1 MTMGNGPAPF
11 SEIGRRARDLLTKDY
26 NYDQKF
32 SLSIPSSTGMGLTGT
47 GVKKDQIFV
56 GDISTQYR
64 SGKTTVDVKVDT
76 YSNVSTKVTYD
87 VVPGTKAAISFNVP
101 DHKSGKLDV
110 RYLHHHAAIDSSIGL
125 NPSPLLEV
133 AAAIGSKDVAI
144 GGEIG
149 FDTSFSSFT
158 KCNAGISFNK
168 PDFSAAVILTD
179 KGQAVKASYV
189 HLVNPLTGTEVAAE
203 MTHRLSG
210 FENSFS
216 IGSVHKLDPLTL
228 VKTRFSD
235 NGKVAILSQREW
247 RPKSL
252 ATFSAEYDTKAI
264 NVAPKFG
271 LSIALKP

>member
-1 MTMGNGPAPF
+1 MGSSPAPF
-11 SEIGRRARDLLTKDY
+11 ADIGRRARDLLTKDF

-32 SLSIPSSTGMGLTGT
+32 SISIPSSTGMGLTAT

-56 GDISTQYR
+56 GDISTQYK
-64 SGKTTVDVKVDT
+64 GEKTTVDVRVDT
-76 YSNVSTKVTYD
+76 YSNVFTKVTYD
-87 VVPGTKAAISFNVP
+87 VLPGTKAAISFNVP

-110 RYLHHHAAIDSSIGL
+110 HYLHHHAAINSSIGL

-144 GGEIG
+144 GGEIA
-149 FDTSFSSFT
+149 FDTASSSFT

-168 PDFSAAVILTD
+168 PDLSAALVLTD
-179 KGQAVKASYV
+179 KGQTVKASYA
-189 HLVNPLTGTEVAAE
+189 HCVNPLKGTEVAAE
-203 MTHRLSG
+203 MTHRLSSY
-210 FENSFS
+210 ENSFS
-216 IGSVHKLDPLTL
+216 IGSIHMIDNLTL

-252 ATFSAEYDTKAI
+252 VTVSTEYDTKAA

-271 LSIALKP
+271 LAIALKP

>member
-1 MTMGNGPAPF
+1 MGNGPAPF
-11 SEIGRRARDLLTKDY
+11 SEIGKRARDLLTKDY

-32 SLSIPSSTGMGLTGT
+32 SLSIPSSTGMGLTAT

-64 SGKTTVDVKVDT
+64 SGEATVDVKVDT
-76 YSNVSTKVTYD
+76 YSNVSTKLTYN
-87 VVPGTKAAISFNVP
+87 VVPSTKAAISFRVP
-101 DHKSGKLDV
+101 DHKSSKLDV
-110 RYLHHHAAIDSSIGL
+110 HYLHHHAAINSSIGL
-125 NPSPLLEV
+125 YPSRLLEV
-133 AAAIGSKDVAI
+133 AAAIGSKGIAI

-149 FDTSFSSFT
+149 FDTSSSSFT

-168 PDFSAAVILTD
+168 PDFSAALILTD
-179 KGQAVKASYV
+179 KGQTVKASYV
-189 HLVNPLTGTEVAAE
+189 HLVNPLTGTEVAVE

-216 IGSVHKLDPLTL
+216 IGGVHKIDKLTS
-228 VKTRFSD
+228 VRTRFSD
-235 NGKVAILSQREW
+235 NGKVAILSCREW
-247 RPKSL
+247 RPQSF

-264 NVAPKFG
+264 NAAPKFG

>member
-1 MTMGNGPAPF
+1 MGPAPF
-11 SEIGRRARDLLTKDY
+11 SEIGRRTRDLLTKDY
-26 NYDQKF
+26 NYDQKL
-32 SLSIPSSTGMGLTGT
+32 SLSIPSSTGMGLTAT

-64 SGKTTVDVKVDT
+64 SGKATIDVKVNT

-87 VVPGTKAAISFNVP
+87 VAPSTKAAISFSVP
-101 DHKSGKLDV
+101 DHKSSKLDV
-110 RYLHHHAAIDSSIGL
+110 HYLHHHAAINSSIGL
-125 NPSPLLEV
+125 YPSPLLEV

-149 FDTSFSSFT
+149 FDTASSSFT

-168 PDFSAAVILTD
+168 PDFSAALILTD
-179 KGQAVKASYV
+179 KGQTVKASYAHV
-189 HLVNPLTGTEVAAE
+189 VNPLTGTEVAAE

-216 IGSVHKLDPLTL
+216 IGSVHKIDPLTS

-235 NGKVAILSQREW
+235 NGKIAILSQREW

-252 ATFSAEYDTKAI
+252 ALLSAEYDTKAI